1 MLGYSEN
8 DLDEMIGGLQIAISA
23 LEKGEDNDEV
33 LEWLNKTG
41 VSTGSLG
48 QGLLQRCQE
57 LVNLSSTFQNFFCR
71 FD

>member
-33 LEWLNKTG
+33 LEWLNKTMEF
-41 VSTGSLG
+41 
-48 QGLLQRCQE
+48 LQA
-57 LVNLSSTFQNFFCR
+57 LWDKGYFNDATSS
-71 FD
+71 

>member
-33 LEWLNKTG
+33 LEWLNKTMEF
-41 VSTGSLG
+41 
-48 QGLLQRCQE
+48 LQA
-57 LVNLSSTFQNFFCR
+57 LWDKGYFNDAKSS
-71 FD
+71 